1 MAFVHIIYGAEIAT
15 IIRYLVL
22 VKSHKKCIGT
32 YISVPFHPKKTHLLI
47 ISAVWCMHTQV
58 ADKCVPA
65 PPQSFSWKSENSL
78 SANAVI
84 VNRLLVPGVCT
95 SARPLPYTYLVQFPF
110 FHTVFFSQQ
119 MTNSL
124 DLTSVN

>member
-1 MAFVHIIYGAEIAT
+1 MAFVHIISGAEIAT

-22 VKSHKKCIGT
+22 VKSHKKCIGIYQCHFT
-32 YISVPFHPKKTHLLI
+32 QKTHLLI

-119 MTNSL
+119 MTNSISL
-124 DLTSVN
+124 SELTF